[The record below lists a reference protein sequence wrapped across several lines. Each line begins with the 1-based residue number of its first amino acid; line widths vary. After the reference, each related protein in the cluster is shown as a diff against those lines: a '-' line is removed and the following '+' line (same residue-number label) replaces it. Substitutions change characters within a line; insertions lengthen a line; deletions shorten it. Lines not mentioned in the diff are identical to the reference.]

1 MERIQAALK
10 KAREERDQTT
20 PAAPAPTGQPPAETH
35 ERKPDPLVLQ
45 QSQWVGDCE
54 ALWKSVK
61 GFNPSD
67 RWLKRNRIFAFQS
80 CEEAV
85 PYDVMRTKVLHNMRK
100 NKWSRL
106 AITSP
111 SLGAGKTMTSLNLAF
126 SLARQSDLRI
136 MLIELDMRR
145 PSIFRTLGIKEPCQF
160 SKALAGEA
168 EPQDHMLRYGRNL
181 IIAANQAP
189 ARNPAELL
197 QSNRAAHAIDQIQAA
212 FQPSI
217 MIFDTAPLF
226 AGDDTMAFLDQVDCA
241 LLMAEAEKSTTEE
254 IDKSEQDLAA
264 RTNVL
269 GVVLNKC
276 RYLNRHEEYGKTY
289 GY

>member
-10 KAREERDQTT
+10 KAREERS
-20 PAAPAPTGQPPAETH
+20 QPKSSEQPEQVQTH
-35 ERKPDPLVLQ
+35 ERKPDPLILE
-45 QSQWVGDCE
+45 QSHSVGDTE
-54 ALWKSVK
+54 QLWKAVK

-67 RWLKRNRIFAFQS
+67 RWLKRNRIVAFQS
-80 CEEAV
+80 GEEAA
-85 PYDVMRTKVLHNMRK
+85 PYDVMRTKVLHSMRK
-100 NKWSRL
+100 NKWTRL
-106 AITSP
+106 GVTSP
-111 SLGAGKTMTSLNLAF
+111 SQGAGKTMTSLNLAF

-145 PSIFRTLGIKEPCQF
+145 PSVLKTLGVKEPIQF
-160 SKALAGEA
+160 SKVLSGESDA
-168 EPQDHMLRYGRNL
+168 QDQMLRYGKNL
-181 IIAANQAP
+181 IIAANSAP

-197 QSNRAAHAIDQIQAA
+197 QSNRAAHAIDQVEAA
-212 FQPSI
+212 FQPNI
-217 MIFDTAPLF
+217 LIFDTAPLF
-226 AGDDTMAFLDQVDCA
+226 AGDDTMAFLDQVDCV
-241 LLMAEAEKSTTEE
+241 LLMAEAEKSTIEE

-276 RYLNRHEEYGKTY
+276 RYLNRHEEYGKAY